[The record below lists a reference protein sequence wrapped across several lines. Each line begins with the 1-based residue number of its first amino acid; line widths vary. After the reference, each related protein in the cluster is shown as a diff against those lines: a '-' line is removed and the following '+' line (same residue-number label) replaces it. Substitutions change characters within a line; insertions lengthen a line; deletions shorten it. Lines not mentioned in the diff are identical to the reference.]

1 MSVDIQT
8 VYVFSFLL
16 FLLTPLLVFY
26 ALKGIKD
33 IGVEGWCLAGLFI
46 GVGVVLVGFRG
57 ALPSWVGF
65 YFAQLLMFSGLALF
79 YGFPPTTRHP

>member
-33 IGVEGWCLAGLFI
+33 TGVECWCLAGLFI
-46 GVGVVLVGFRG
+46 G
-57 ALPSWVGF
+57 A
-65 YFAQLLMFSGLALF
+65 
-79 YGFPPTTRHP
+79 